1 MLHIESGAALLKGV
15 SCGLG
20 DSVVGVAGLVDAMS
34 FLGEV
39 VGPVGVEVAVAAY
52 RAELED
58 GFGAG

>member
-1 MLHIESGAALLKGV
+1 MGAALLKGV